1 MNSFETIRYIYTLP
15 RLVSASTLGFM
26 KEAPTRILIIDD
38 DLRTR
43 ALLERYLK
51 DQGFAAMAVE
61 NGRSLERIL
70 AEHHIDLLVLD
81 LMLPGEDGL
90 SLCRRLRGGG
100 INLPII
106 MLTAKGDDVDRI
118 IGLEVGADDYVSKP
132 FNPRELVARINAV
145 LRRRQPAATPGA
157 PALQESMIRF
167 GHCELN
173 LGTRTLVK
181 SGKPLA
187 LTTGEFGVLESLVT
201 HPRQPMSREK
211 LMELARGREHGA
223 YDRSM
228 DVQISR
234 LRRLVEDTPSTPR
247 YIQTVWG
254 FGYVFVPEET
264 VK

>member
-1 MNSFETIRYIYTLP
+1 
-15 RLVSASTLGFM
+15 M
-26 KEAPTRILIIDD
+26 KDAPTKILIIDD

-51 DQGFAAMAVE
+51 DQGFSVMAME
-61 NGRSLERIL
+61 NGRALDQL
-70 AEHHIDLLVLD
+70 LTDHHIDLLVLD

-90 SLCRRLRGGG
+90 SLCRRLRGSG
-100 INLPII
+100 INLPVI

-118 IGLEVGADDYVSKP
+118 VGLEVGADDYVSKP

-145 LRRRQPAATPGA
+145 LRRRQPATTPGA
-157 PALQESMIRF
+157 PALRENVIRF

-173 LGTRTLVK
+173 LATRTLVK
-181 SGKPLA
+181 SGKTLA
-187 LTTGEFGVLESLVT
+187 LTTGEFGVLETLVT
-201 HPRQPMSREK
+201 HPRRPLSREK

-234 LRRLVEDTPSTPR
+234 LRRLIEDTPSTPR

-254 FGYVFVPEET
+254 FGYVFVPEDSA
-264 VK
+264 K